1 MTSAHRENL
10 HSTSSEIKLSRRV
23 LLTGSFIFAK
33 APASSRWPKKET
45 LFQKKKLVQFTEDQI
60 IDINQEKK
68 ACGVGLI
75 SPSNQLTNRGE
86 KKKQL
91 ETNTDSQDEKNST
104 LNNQEKKRRKKR
116 NKNEEQ
122 LTDSER

>member
-45 LFQKKKLVQFTEDQI
+45 LLQKKKKLVQFTEDQI
-60 IDINQEKK
+60 IDIDQEKK
-68 ACGVGLI
+68 KSLWSWI
-75 SPSNQLTNRGE
+75 NFTKQSTHESRREE
-86 KKKQL
+86 KKKKAAR
-91 ETNTDSQDEKNST
+91 DKN
-104 LNNQEKKRRKKR
+104 
-116 NKNEEQ
+116 
-122 LTDSER
+122 

>member
-45 LFQKKKLVQFTEDQI
+45 LLQKKKKLVQFTEDQI
-60 IDINQEKK
+60 IDIDQEKKK

-86 KKKQL
+86 KKKKKAAR
-91 ETNTDSQDEKNST
+91 DKN
-104 LNNQEKKRRKKR
+104 
-116 NKNEEQ
+116 
-122 LTDSER
+122 

>member
-45 LFQKKKLVQFTEDQI
+45 LLQKKKKLVQFTEDQI
-60 IDINQEKK
+60 IDIDQEKKKK

-86 KKKQL
+86 KKKK
-91 ETNTDSQDEKNST
+91 SS
-104 LNNQEKKRRKKR
+104 
-116 NKNEEQ
+116 
-122 LTDSER
+122 

>member
-45 LFQKKKLVQFTEDQI
+45 LLQKKKKLVQFTEDQI
-60 IDINQEKK
+60 IDIDQEKK
-68 ACGVGLI
+68 TCGVGLI

-86 KKKQL
+86 KKKKKAAR
-91 ETNTDSQDEKNST
+91 DKN
-104 LNNQEKKRRKKR
+104 
-116 NKNEEQ
+116 
-122 LTDSER
+122 